1 MRTEDMSESGR
12 QVQEI
17 MEELNDPVKIEQKK
31 LKLNREKRAE
41 QIREDTGL

>member
-1 MRTEDMSESGR
+1 MNIPMSESGR

-31 LKLNREKRAE
+31 MKLNREKRAE

>member
-1 MRTEDMSESGR
+1 MSESGR

-17 MEELNDPVKIEQKK
+17 MEELNDPVKIEEKK
-31 LKLNREKRAE
+31 MKANREKRAE

>member
-1 MRTEDMSESGR
+1 MQPMSESGR

-31 LKLNREKRAE
+31 LKLNSEKRAE
-41 QIREDTGL
+41 QIREDVGL